1 MFDVSFLLIL
11 IIIVALIFDFTN
23 GAHDCANAIATV
35 VSTKVLSPRTAVIM
49 AATLNLIGAFLGTKV
64 ANTLGSGIVHPD
76 IVANCQPLVLAA
88 LIGAIGWNLFT
99 WHFGIPSSSSH
110 ALIGGLMGAA
120 VAYAGF
126 SSLNGGSI
134 LTKILLPLVLSPLA
148 GFGMGLL
155 VMFLIMFLCAKCA
168 RNKLNTAFTRLQVLS
183 AAFMA
188 TSHGMNDAQKTMGVI
203 TLALFIFNEIETIA
217 VPLWVK
223 CLCATFMALGTAM
236 GGWKIVKTM
245 GHKIFKLEPVHGF
258 ASETSAALVIS
269 GASLLGAPISTT
281 HTITACIFG
290 VKFDIIDKS
299 TGIGSTKRLTAVRW
313 GVAGHLIIAWVLTI
327 PASGLLAAC
336 SFFLLNAVGFA

>member
-1 MFDVSFLLIL
+1 
-11 IIIVALIFDFTN
+11 
-23 GAHDCANAIATV
+23 
-35 VSTKVLSPRTAVIM
+35 
-49 AATLNLIGAFLGTKV
+49 
-64 ANTLGSGIVHPD
+64 
-76 IVANCQPLVLAA
+76 
-88 LIGAIGWNLFT
+88 
-99 WHFGIPSSSSH
+99 
-110 ALIGGLMGAA
+110 
-120 VAYAGF
+120 
-126 SSLNGGSI
+126 
-134 LTKILLPLVLSPLA
+134 
-148 GFGMGLL
+148 
-155 VMFLIMFLCAKCA
+155 
-168 RNKLNTAFTRLQVLS
+168 
-183 AAFMA
+183 MA

-290 VKFDIIDKS
+290 V
-299 TGIGSTKRLTAVRW
+299 GSTKRLTAVRW

-327 PASGLLAAC
+327 PASGLRAAC

>member
-1 MFDVSFLLIL
+1 MFEVPVLLVL
-11 IIIVALIFDFTN
+11 IVVVALIFDFTN

-134 LTKILLPLVLSPLA
+134 LTKILLPLVLSHPGHHPAHDVPVRRGEGAAGHVPHHVPVRKVRAEQAQYGLHAASGALGGVHGDQPRYERCPENDGGDHPCPLH
-148 GFGMGLL
+148 FQ
-155 VMFLIMFLCAKCA
+155 
-168 RNKLNTAFTRLQVLS
+168 RNR
-183 AAFMA
+183 
-188 TSHGMNDAQKTMGVI
+188 NDSRPPLGQ
-203 TLALFIFNEIETIA
+203 
-217 VPLWVK
+217 VPL
-223 CLCATFMALGTAM
+223 CRLYGARYCHGR
-236 GGWKIVKTM
+236 
-245 GHKIFKLEPVHGF
+245 LENRQNHG
-258 ASETSAALVIS
+258 A
-269 GASLLGAPISTT
+269 
-281 HTITACIFG
+281 
-290 VKFDIIDKS
+290 
-299 TGIGSTKRLTAVRW
+299 
-313 GVAGHLIIAWVLTI
+313 
-327 PASGLLAAC
+327 
-336 SFFLLNAVGFA
+336 